1 MNYTVVN
8 ISTLTS
14 TAYTNAVISIEGNN
28 IVVYQD
34 KFENGAILGVF
45 PTASFYCTSE
55 EPK

>member
-34 KFENGAILGVF
+34 IENGAILGVF